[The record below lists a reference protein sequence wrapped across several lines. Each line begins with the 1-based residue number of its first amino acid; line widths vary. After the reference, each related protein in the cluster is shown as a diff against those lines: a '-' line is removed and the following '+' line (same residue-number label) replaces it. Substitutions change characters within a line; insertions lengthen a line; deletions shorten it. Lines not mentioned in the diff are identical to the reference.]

1 MRKRNLNYF
10 NMLKEE
16 KNPEMSRQFE
26 DIFNEYQDPI
36 LREKRRRKLEK
47 EKKLKETK
55 EDLGL

>member
-1 MRKRNLNYF
+1 LNYY

-16 KNPEMSRQFE
+16 KNPEATRQFE
-26 DIFNEYQDPI
+26 EIWIEHHDPDIQA
-36 LREKRRRKLEK
+36 RKRRKLEK

>member
-1 MRKRNLNYF
+1 
-10 NMLKEE
+10 MLKEE